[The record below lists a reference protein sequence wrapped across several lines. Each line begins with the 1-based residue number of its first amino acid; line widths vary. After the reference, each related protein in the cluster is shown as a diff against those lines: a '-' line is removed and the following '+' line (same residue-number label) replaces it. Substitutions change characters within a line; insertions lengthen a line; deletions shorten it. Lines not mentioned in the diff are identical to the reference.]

1 MRKIILASK
10 SPSRFGV
17 LKQLGL
23 EFKAIESPFA
33 ESWNNPDP
41 LELVKE
47 HAIGKAR
54 AVAPLY
60 NNSIII
66 GADTIA
72 VFEGELL
79 GKPKDQEHAVKMLR
93 KLSGKTHSMLTCICT
108 IDTKTGQEV
117 IDTAE
122 TKVVFE
128 NLSEQDIQGYVATG
142 EPLGKAG
149 AYAIQ
154 GRGAALVKSVEG
166 DYYNIMGLPVSIL
179 SKNLKKLEVSALSP
193 E

>member
-1 MRKIILASK
+1 MRKLILASK
-10 SPSRFGV
+10 SSGRFGIM
-17 LKQLGL
+17 KQLGL
-23 EFKAIESPFA
+23 EFEAVESPF
-33 ESWNNPDP
+33 EETWTNPNP

-60 NNSIII
+60 NDAIII

-79 GKPKDQEHAVKMLR
+79 GKPKDQKHAIEMLK
-93 KLSGKTHSMLTCICT
+93 KLSGKKHSMLTCICT
-108 IDTKTGQEV
+108 IDTKTGQEI
-117 IDTAE
+117 IDTSE
-122 TKVVFE
+122 TKVVFNE
-128 NLSEQDIQGYVATG
+128 LTEQDIQKYVATG

-154 GRGAALVKSVEG
+154 GIGAALVKSIEG

-179 SKNLKKLEVSALSP
+179 SKNLKKLGFSII
-193 E
+193 